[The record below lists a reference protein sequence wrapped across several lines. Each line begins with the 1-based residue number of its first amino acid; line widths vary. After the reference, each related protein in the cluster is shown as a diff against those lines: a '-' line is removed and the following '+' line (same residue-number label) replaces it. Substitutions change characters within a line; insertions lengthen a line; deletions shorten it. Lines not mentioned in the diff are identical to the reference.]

1 MLIISA
7 VLEAVNSKEDPFGRE
22 VDIDE
27 NIHW

>member
-1 MLIISA
+1 MPIISA
-7 VLEAVNSKEDPFGRE
+7 VLKLTQKEDPFGRE

>member
-27 NIHW
+27 NIH

>member
-7 VLEAVNSKEDPFGRE
+7 DLEAVNSKEDSFGRE
-22 VDIDE
+22 VDIDK